1 MAAKAEHDAGGIQVH
16 LLLGVGAQDPRTRCR
31 DCVRGRTTSTSSNEK
46 GENGPKVNEH
56 SLKDISRPALE
67 SRLHQYLRS
76 LKTRSFRERL
86 FNSLTFNLLFTILF
100 CSSQI
105 PVGYGPRL
113 FGLLALGGAQGAVG
127 WWMVKSGLEEGRRGD
142 KKEIRVSPYRLAAH
156 LCTAVATYSGLV
168 WTGLELLYPEAE
180 RRQAAKIVQDR
191 LAELPKL
198 EAKEVLGKLRGL
210 RGSVALTTGLTF
222 LTLASGAFVAGNS
235 AGNAY
240 NDWPLFN
247 GEVIPWEDMMNEEGE
262 GAWKVFENTALV
274 QFDHRM
280 LAYATTAAVGM
291 TLMRGRGVMKGR
303 IGDLRLIS
311 TQSRYGLGAMGAA
324 TAGQVSLG
332 VATLMNNVPIELAAM
347 HQLGS
352 VAVLSTGLWTLN
364 GMRYLGL
371 RGGKEVVKKV
381 AK

>member
-1 MAAKAEHDAGGIQVH
+1 M
-16 LLLGVGAQDPRTRCR
+16 
-31 DCVRGRTTSTSSNEK
+31 
-46 GENGPKVNEH
+46 
-56 SLKDISRPALE
+56 
-67 SRLHQYLRS
+67 
-76 LKTRSFRERL
+76 
-86 FNSLTFNLLFTILF
+86 
-100 CSSQI
+100 QI

-262 GAWKVFENTALV
+262 GVWKVFENTALV

-364 GMRYLGL
+364 GMRYLGI